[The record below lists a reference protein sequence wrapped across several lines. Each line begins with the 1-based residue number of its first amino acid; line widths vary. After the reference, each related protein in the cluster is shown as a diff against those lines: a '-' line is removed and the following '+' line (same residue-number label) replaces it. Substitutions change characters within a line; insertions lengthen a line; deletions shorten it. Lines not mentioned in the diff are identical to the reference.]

1 MPQPDDS
8 TATGGQ
14 QGTGGQ
20 QPTNGGGQQGTGGQ
34 QPANGSGQQQAAT
47 GTQQQQAGG
56 QQQGAGQRSGNG
68 QQRTG
73 RGQGLA
79 DWFANGALRTGIILV
94 GFTLFLFALGQ
105 AVGLELLGMFVDAV
119 TSQTGRWLVVA
130 AFALVLIFV
139 GQQGVKHS
147 SFSD

>member
-8 TATGGQ
+8 TTTGGQ
-14 QGTGGQ
+14 QGTDGK
-20 QPTNGGGQQGTGGQ
+20 QGTGGQ
-34 QPANGSGQQQAAT
+34 QPANGGGQQPANGGGQQQAAT
-47 GTQQQQAGG
+47 GG
-56 QQQGAGQRSGNG
+56 QQQGAGQRGGNG
-68 QQRTG
+68 QQRNG
-73 RGQGLA
+73 RGMGLA